1 MLRHVY
7 LFVKTAAVMT
17 VTLMGLLYVI
27 SAVYLLIYGEFKG
40 PTTYPEFIRCLEI
53 ALETAIIFA
62 CAEAFFRWVRY
73 LKQKELE
80 EEANSNS

>member
-1 MLRHVY
+1 MLRQVY
-7 LFVKTAAVMT
+7 LFIKTAVLMT
-17 VTLMGLLYVI
+17 VTLMSLLYVI
-27 SAVYLLIYGEFKG
+27 SGIYLLIDGEFKG
-40 PTTYPEFIRCLEI
+40 PATYPEFIRCLEI

-80 EEANSNS
+80 EEANSKS